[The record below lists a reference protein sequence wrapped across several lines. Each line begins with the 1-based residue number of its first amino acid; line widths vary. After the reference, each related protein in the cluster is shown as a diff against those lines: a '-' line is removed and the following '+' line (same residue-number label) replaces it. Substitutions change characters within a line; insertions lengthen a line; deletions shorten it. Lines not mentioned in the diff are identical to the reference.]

1 VPTVDGDEQAG
12 EPATAIFVV
21 AGTDARVE
29 VQRLSRLLAAAE
41 PSEVV
46 CDVSRLPANLDA
58 VETIAR
64 LRLAAK
70 RSNVLLRVSRAAGPL
85 TDLVAAI
92 GLDDALALGE

>member
-1 VPTVDGDEQAG
+1 VCTMDGDEQPD

-29 VQRLSRLLAAAE
+29 VQRLSKLLAAAE
-41 PSEVV
+41 PSEVI

-64 LRLAAK
+64 LQLAAK
-70 RSNVLLRVSRAAGPL
+70 RSNVLLRVSRAVGPL
-85 TDLVAAI
+85 MDLLVVV
-92 GLDDALALGE
+92 GLGDVLAL

>member
-1 VPTVDGDEQAG
+1 MDGDEQAG

-29 VQRLSRLLAAAE
+29 VQRLSKLLAAAE

-46 CDVSRLPANLDA
+46 CDVSRLPANLDG

-64 LRLAAK
+64 LQLAAK
-70 RSNVLLRVSRAAGPL
+70 RSNVLLRVSRAVGPL
-85 TDLVAAI
+85 MDLLVVV
-92 GLDDALALGE
+92 GLGDVLAL